1 MLSLTWNSTHI
12 TLCEVSSTPFSWTG
26 GLVRV
31 KLQSSNIYEV
41 EGGKPAV
48 DFNEFENYPM
58 CILIPSNIEA
68 GEPEIN
74 MIDDKYQYK
83 DKFILNIK
91 LIDLK

>member
-1 MLSLTWNSTHI
+1 M
-12 TLCEVSSTPFSWTG
+12 
-26 GLVRV
+26 
-31 KLQSSNIYEV
+31 

-58 CILIPSNIEA
+58 YILIPSNTEA
-68 GEPEIN
+68 GEPDIN